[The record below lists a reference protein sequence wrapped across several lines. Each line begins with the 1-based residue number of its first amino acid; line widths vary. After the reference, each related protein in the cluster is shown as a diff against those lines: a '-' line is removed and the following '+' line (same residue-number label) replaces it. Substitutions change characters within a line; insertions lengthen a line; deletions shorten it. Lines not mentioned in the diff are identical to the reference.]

1 METPDSNDFV
11 KQIAKFKQ
19 DIFNELSKCII
30 GQKHVIEKFIIA
42 LVSRGHCILHGMPG
56 LAKTLIVSSLA
67 RALSVDFKR
76 IQFTPDLMPSDII
89 GSELI
94 EESKNGGKEFKFI
107 KGPIFSN
114 IILADEIN
122 RTPPKTQAALLQ
134 AMQEYKVTVFGKT
147 YELEYPFFV
156 LATENPIELEGTYPL
171 PEAQLDRFF
180 FSIEISYPKHEEEIQ
195 IALKPT
201 FFDVEDIN
209 PVINKDELKDIQNFI
224 QKIPISEK
232 LVEYIVNIVK
242 ATRPESGFLNI
253 SKEFVRYGAGP
264 RASQYLVLASKAA
277 AALHG
282 DNGVSTEHIKFIAE
296 NVLMHRIIMGYGAFS
311 ANITTKNII
320 QEAIKYADKNL

>member
-1 METPDSNDFV
+1 METPDNTDFV
-11 KQIAKFKQ
+11 KRIAKFKQ
-19 DIFNELSKCII
+19 DIFSELSKCII
-30 GQKHVIEKFIIA
+30 GQTKVVEKFIIA

-67 RALSVDFKR
+67 RALDVDFQR
-76 IQFTPDLMPSDII
+76 IQFTPDLMPSDIV

-94 EESKNGGKEFKFI
+94 EEKNNGSKEFKFI
-107 KGPIFSN
+107 RGPVFSN

-180 FSIEISYPKHEEEIQ
+180 FSIEISYPEHNEEIQ
-195 IALKPT
+195 IAMRPT
-201 FFDVEDIN
+201 YFDIEEIT
-209 PVINKDELKDIQNFI
+209 PVVNKNELKQIQDFI
-224 QKIPISEK
+224 QKMPVSEK

-242 ATRPESGFLNI
+242 ATRPENALI
-253 SKEFVRYGAGP
+253 PIAEEYVRYGAGP
-264 RASQYLVLASKAA
+264 RASQYLVLASKAT
-277 AALHG
+277 AALQG
-282 DNGVSTEHIKFIAE
+282 DNGVTTEHIKFIAK
-296 NVLMHRIIMGYGAFS
+296 NVLMHRIIMGYGAYS
-311 ANITTKNII
+311 ANITENNVI
-320 QEAIKYADKNL
+320 QEAIKYADENL